1 MVEGSRKR
9 QTRIESVF
17 CGSEHEPNTN
27 SQVLEANVSRTE
39 LNIANLSESE
49 FIDNVKFKDY
59 YIYSKDKSILF
70 AISWDD
76 FFYFIAT
83 KKENI
88 EVVNDIAEIE
98 GFMAKEK
105 DSHLWDWE
113 EGEIEKIL
121 NASKNSKKE
130 SWWKRLIKKRN

>member
-1 MVEGSRKR
+1 M
-9 QTRIESVF
+9 
-17 CGSEHEPNTN
+17 SEWLSPTPP
-27 SQVLEANVSRTE
+27 L
-39 LNIANLSESE
+39 IADTL
-49 FIDNVKFKDY
+49 
-59 YIYSKDKSILF
+59 
-70 AISWDD
+70 
-76 FFYFIAT
+76 
-83 KKENI
+83 
-88 EVVNDIAEIE
+88 NDIAEIE